1 MNPLLSPPGLDPADS
16 GPAETAAPRTRPPL
30 SVQTLR
36 LLLIAATA
44 TVTATWLWAFHG
56 VQAYAWPGVDND
68 LAVRA
73 LAYLAI
79 LGPAVPVNL
88 LAAIRLSRGGRR
100 ARLYLAAAAAL
111 AVVQTVL
118 LLTPGAMPSADTM
131 TDGSNHV
138 GIRHLVTIGPLL
150 FAGLS
155 LATTAKARA
164 WLSLNPR
171 PRRTYFI
178 PEAVVCSIALASAL
192 LLGTEVRQWAHTYTA
207 PLAAEGEY
215 TETGTWAALE
225 QAVTETTDAVPE
237 FAGFTTR
244 TLDVVSCDYRTPT
257 GNATYRYELTYELRN
272 SAADPS
278 AATPIADRWTRGD
291 FTLTY
296 DGDTLAG
303 NRRITA
309 ERAFPTTGGT
319 YPTFTG
325 VHAITLAYTETGA
338 PTLHLESPCVERTG
352 AAPTECI
359 LPQGDPA
366 TDTIN
371 GITCRD

>member
-1 MNPLLSPPGLDPADS
+1 MKPLLTRPGSEATIPS
-16 GPAETAAPRTRPPL
+16 GTAETAVPHTRTRPPI
-30 SVQTLR
+30 SVQAIR
-36 LLLIAATA
+36 LLLIAAIA
-44 TVTATWLWAFHG
+44 TVIATWLWAFQG

-68 LAVRA
+68 LAARG

-88 LAAIRLSRGGRR
+88 LAAIRLARSGRR

-118 LLTPGAMPSADTM
+118 LLTPSAMPSADTM
-131 TDGSNHV
+131 SDGSNNV
-138 GIRHLVTIGPLL
+138 GIRHLATVGPLL
-150 FAGLS
+150 FAGLW
-155 LATTAKARA
+155 LATTSKARA
-164 WLSLNPR
+164 WLSLDPS

-178 PEAVVCSIALASAL
+178 PEAAVCSIALAGAL
-192 LLGTEVRQWAHTYTA
+192 LLGTEVRQWANAYTE
-207 PLAAEGEY
+207 PLPPGGEY
-215 TETGTWAALE
+215 AEAGTWAALE
-225 QAVTETTDAVPE
+225 QAVTETTDAIPE

-244 TLDVVSCDYRTPT
+244 TLDVVSCEYATPT
-257 GNATYRYELTYELRN
+257 GNTTYRYELTYELRETA
-272 SAADPS
+272 SA
-278 AATPIADRWTRGD
+278 PIATRWAQGD

-309 ERAFPTTGGT
+309 ERDFPVIENAA
-319 YPTFTG
+319 YPTATG
-325 VHAITLAYTETGA
+325 IHAIALAYTEAGP
-338 PTLHLESPCVERTG
+338 PTLHLESPCVERTT
-352 AAPTECI
+352 APTECI

-371 GITCRD
+371 GVTCRN